1 MDKPRQ
7 QRRQLCRRGRLAK
20 SIQNAVDGQ
29 PRRNLALRVSAYAI
43 CQGKEPPSGA
53 HLRGCSRRIVT
64 EAILISFTDQS
75 WIGYLGEFE
84 VQHKLQALLYLS
96 YVDIVQAVPVRVS
109 INIFRPVF
117 LLPRKKKTP
126 PYKPHTMAMP
136 RANNGSRVVP

>member
-1 MDKPRQ
+1 MHQPRQ
-7 QRRQLCRRGRLAK
+7 QRRQLCPRGRLAK

-29 PRRNLALRVSAYAI
+29 PRRNLTLRVSAYAI
-43 CQGKEPPSGA
+43 RQGKEPPSRA
-53 HLRGCSRRIVT
+53 NLRRGRRRIVT
-64 EAILISFTDQS
+64 EAILIPLTDQS
-75 WIGYLGEFE
+75 WIGYLGKFE

-96 YVDIVQAVPVRVS
+96 YLAIAQAVPVRVS

-117 LLPRKKKTP
+117 LLPRKKKIP